1 MTKYNSS
8 QIVLS
13 KTTTIL
19 LITIMT
25 ATIAKTLANIV
36 DADNAMTMGEETSI
50 MEGMSIGESIT
61 LFREGATVDISIEV
75 ILQDSMG
82 INSSIET
89 IVTVV
94 RREVTGE
101 SSSIDSLRASSW

>member
-8 QIVLS
+8 QIVLF

-19 LITIMT
+19 LITIMI
-25 ATIAKTLANIV
+25 ATIAKTIANIV